1 VSPESASTPDLAWG
15 RVDDDGTVS
24 VREVSAEDGT
34 DTWRVVGQYPDGTPD
49 EALAYFARK
58 FTDLADK
65 VRLLEQRQR
74 GGGASAS
81 DLTTTAKHLLAEI
94 DGAAA
99 VGNLANLKGRVE
111 ALLETLSAATATE
124 AAAAKEAVT
133 AAVVE
138 RTELVVKAEA
148 LAARDPK
155 SVQWKQATQ
164 ELNDLFEAWQTHQQN
179 GPRLPKRESQD
190 LWKRFRDAR
199 ATVEKH
205 RREFFAELDETHKG
219 ARDRKAR
226 LVERAEALLPKGEDG
241 IPLYRALLDEWKAAG
256 RAGKKVDDS
265 LWAKFKAAGDALYAT
280 RAEKEA
286 AEIAQSE
293 PKIEAKQAL
302 LVEAA
307 AVADERDLTAARSL
321 LASIQRRWD
330 EIGRVSPRERDRS
343 LDDGMRKIEQALK
356 AREEVDWKRNN
367 PETKARAGDM
377 ARQLADAIEKLEA
390 ELAAATAKGDAS
402 ATKRISADLETRRAW
417 LKVVDG

>member
-1 VSPESASTPDLAWG
+1 MSPESDSTPDQAWG

-24 VREVSAEDGT
+24 VREASAEGDA

-49 EALAYFARK
+49 EALAYYARK
-58 FTDLADK
+58 FNDLADK
-65 VRLLEQRQR
+65 VRLLEQRHR
-74 GGGASAS
+74 GGGATAS
-81 DLTTTAKHLLAEI
+81 DLTGAARHLRDEV
-94 DGAAA
+94 DGASA
-99 VGNLANLKGRVE
+99 VGNLANLLGRID
-111 ALLETLSAATATE
+111 ALLATLSAASATE
-124 AAAAKEAVT
+124 AAAAKEAVS
-133 AAVVE
+133 AAVAE

-148 LAARDPK
+148 LALRDPK
-155 SVQWKQATQ
+155 SIQWKQATQ
-164 ELNDLFEAWQTHQQN
+164 ELNDLFAAWQSHQQN
-179 GPRLPKRESQD
+179 GPRLPKRESQE

-205 RREFFAELDETHKG
+205 RREYFAELDETHKG

-226 LVERAEALLPKGEDG
+226 LVERAEALLPRGEDG
-241 IPLYRALLDEWKAAG
+241 IPAYRALLDEWKAAG
-256 RAGKKVDDS
+256 RAGKKVDDA

-286 AEIAQSE
+286 AEIAESA

-302 LVEAA
+302 LTEAA

-330 EIGRVSPRERDRS
+330 EIGRVSPRDRDRS
-343 LDDGMRKIEQALK
+343 LDDGMRKVEQALK

-377 ARQLADAIEKLEA
+377 ARQLAEAIDKLEA
-390 ELAAATAKGDAS
+390 ELAAAEAKGDTS
-402 ATKRISADLETRRAW
+402 AVKRLSADLDTRRAW
-417 LKVVDG
+417 LQVVDG

>member
-164 ELNDLFEAWQTHQQN
+164 ELNDLFEAWQSHQQN

-219 ARDRKAR
+219 AR
-226 LVERAEALLPKGEDG
+226 G
-241 IPLYRALLDEWKAAG
+241 
-256 RAGKKVDDS
+256 
-265 LWAKFKAAGDALYAT
+265 
-280 RAEKEA
+280 
-286 AEIAQSE
+286 
-293 PKIEAKQAL
+293 
-302 LVEAA
+302 
-307 AVADERDLTAARSL
+307 
-321 LASIQRRWD
+321 
-330 EIGRVSPRERDRS
+330 
-343 LDDGMRKIEQALK
+343 
-356 AREEVDWKRNN
+356 
-367 PETKARAGDM
+367 
-377 ARQLADAIEKLEA
+377 LE
-390 ELAAATAKGDAS
+390 LGP
-402 ATKRISADLETRRAW
+402 
-417 LKVVDG
+417 

>member
-1 VSPESASTPDLAWG
+1 VSPEPASAPDLAWG

-24 VREVSAEDGT
+24 VREVSPVDGT
-34 DTWRVVGQYPDGTPD
+34 DSWRVVGQYPDGTPD

-58 FTDLADK
+58 FSDLADK

-81 DLTTTAKHLLAEI
+81 DLTTAAKHLRAEI
-94 DGAAA
+94 AGASA
-99 VGNLANLKGRVE
+99 VGNLANLMGRVD
-111 ALLETLSAATATE
+111 AILETLSAATATE
-124 AAAAKEAVT
+124 AAAAKEAVN

-138 RTELVVKAEA
+138 RTELVEKAEA

-164 ELNDLFEAWQTHQQN
+164 ELNDLFEAWQAHQQN

-226 LVERAEALLPKGEDG
+226 LVERAEALLPQGEDG
-241 IPLYRALLDEWKAAG
+241 IPFYRALLDEWKAAG
-256 RAGKKVDDS
+256 RAGKKVDDA

-286 AEIAQSE
+286 AEVAESE

-302 LVEAA
+302 LQEAA

-343 LDDGMRKIEQALK
+343 LDDAMRKIEQALK
-356 AREEVDWKRNN
+356 SREEVDWKRNN

-377 ARQLADAIEKLEA
+377 ARQLADAIDKLET

-402 ATKRISADLETRRAW
+402 AVKRISADLDTRRAW